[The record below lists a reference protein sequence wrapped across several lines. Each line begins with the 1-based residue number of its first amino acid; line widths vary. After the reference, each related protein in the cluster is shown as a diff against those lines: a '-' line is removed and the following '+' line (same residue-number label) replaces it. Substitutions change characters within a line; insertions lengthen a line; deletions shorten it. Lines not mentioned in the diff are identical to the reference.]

1 MLSLIS
7 DNLIIIRFGI
17 YFIKTHDESFEF
29 HNVKLAI
36 SSWFDKFSTNI
47 SLNLLSSPF
56 FSDFIIYILIHLLVN
71 IIFIYFLWFAC
82 E

>member
-1 MLSLIS
+1 
-7 DNLIIIRFGI
+7 
-17 YFIKTHDESFEF
+17 
-29 HNVKLAI
+29 
-36 SSWFDKFSTNI
+36 
-47 SLNLLSSPF
+47 LNLLSSPF